1 MVTGI
6 NRAHV
11 LRCHR
16 YFSLSRR
23 QETYN
28 TKQRQ
33 IGIFKLDH
41 SEGTWMRKGCLQR
54 PTQCKFTLP
63 LWLDWPMPPKGRWIP
78 AASQTSNCCIAQF
91 TPLMRYGEQNHMGE
105 ELIEVALHNY
115 YHKHLLYYERPFGM
129 CSQYYWLVH
138 LQCTLDSVVYPFQ
151 LFVLSVFFYVFTLM

>member
-11 LRCHR
+11 SRCHR

-28 TKQRQ
+28 TKHRQ

-63 LWLDWPMPPKGRWIP
+63 LWLDWPMPPEGTWIP

-105 ELIEVALHNY
+105 ELIKVALHNY
-115 YHKHLLYYERPFGM
+115 YHKPLLYYKILLLECVPSTFGM
-129 CSQYYWLVH
+129 CSQYSLAISII
-138 LQCTLDSVVYPFQ
+138 CFAR
-151 LFVLSVFFYVFTLM
+151 FFNMFSH